1 MQLVILAAGRG
12 KRMKDLTEKT
22 PKPLLSVLGNNLIE
36 HKLAILPP
44 EISEVIIVVGYLG
57 DKIREHFGDN
67 FNGKKISY
75 VEQKELMGTMLA
87 LKKAEDK
94 LSGRFMVMMGDDMY
108 TKEAVVACMKY
119 PWAVLTH
126 RMEEKGRGAMVVVDD
141 KNHITDIIEGAELD
155 KGMLGNAGLYV
166 LNTEIF
172 KYPLVQIPSGEFGL
186 PQTLV
191 KVAKDFDVSV
201 VESKGGWHQIST
213 PEDLEKVEKI
223 FSAKK

>member
-1 MQLVILAAGRG
+1 M
-12 KRMKDLTEKT
+12 TEKM

-67 FNGKKISY
+67 FNGKKITY
-75 VEQKELMGTMLA
+75 VDQKELLGTMLA
-87 LKKAEDK
+87 LKQAQDI

-108 TKEAVVACMKY
+108 SKEAVAACLKHD
-119 PWAVLTH
+119 WAVLVR
-126 RMEEKGRGAMVVVDD
+126 RMEEKGRGALVSVDEH
-141 KNHITDIIEGAELD
+141 NHITDITEGAELE
-155 KGMLGNAGLYV
+155 KGMFANCGLYV
-166 LNTEIF
+166 LHSDIF

-191 KVAKDFDVSV
+191 KAAKDFDVSV

-213 PEDLEKVEKI
+213 PEDLEKVEK
-223 FSAKK
+223 ALTKKK